1 MLLDLLI
8 LFLGINLIADPL
20 RGVMSI
26 TCAVFVV
33 MMIVGIVFGGFSLQG
48 RTSHLPFDTGHFRR
62 SVDHIGD
69 DDFFQLPT
77 LSSGGNRLYL
87 AIGLI

>member
-8 LFLGINLIADPL
+8 LFLGINLIAHPL
-20 RGVMSI
+20 RGLMSI

-33 MMIVGIVFGGFSLQG
+33 MMIGGIVFWGFGLQR
-48 RTSHLPFDTGHFRR
+48 RTSPLPFDTGHFRR

-69 DDFFQLPT
+69 DDFLQPPA

-87 AIGLI
+87 AIELI